1 MNNLIFPGWQ
11 EECDKILQKDGKFV
25 KTEDAPED
33 SVSLYEDE
41 PSGTTSNNP
50 LKPFDNPPR
59 SSTDLS
65 KNYND
70 DEDSFRVVF
79 EQPSEDEVSES
90 ESDGG
95 IVFKDETPDPQILK
109 KPAPSR

>member
-1 MNNLIFPGWQ
+1 MY
-11 EECDKILQKDGKFV
+11 EETG
-25 KTEDAPED
+25 
-33 SVSLYEDE
+33 VSQ
-41 PSGTTSNNP
+41 STNNP

-70 DEDSFRVVF
+70 HDEDSFRVVF
-79 EQPSEDEVSES
+79 EQPSEDEEISDS

-95 IVFKDETPDPQILK
+95 IVFKDDTRDQQILQ
-109 KPAPSR
+109 KPAPSRWVIDFSLPSDR

>member
-1 MNNLIFPGWQ
+1 M
-11 EECDKILQKDGKFV
+11 
-25 KTEDAPED
+25 
-33 SVSLYEDE
+33 SLYEEE
-41 PSGTTSNNP
+41 PTSNNP

-79 EQPSEDEVSES
+79 EQPSDDEVSES
-90 ESDGG
+90 DAKCQISD
-95 IVFKDETPDPQILK
+95 IKRQTSDK
-109 KPAPSR
+109 KR